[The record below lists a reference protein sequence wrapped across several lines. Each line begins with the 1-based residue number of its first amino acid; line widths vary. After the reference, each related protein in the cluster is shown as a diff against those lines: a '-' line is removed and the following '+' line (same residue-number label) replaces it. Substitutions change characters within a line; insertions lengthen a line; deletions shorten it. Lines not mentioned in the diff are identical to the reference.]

1 MKIRD
6 WYKDNWEHRLEGRY
20 ISLEMI
26 LPILDAYNDIFEI
39 SYIGI
44 SEEDRTIPLIRIG
57 AGKKVILA
65 WSQMHGN
72 ESTTTKALFD
82 LFKFLNAPSI
92 YQDKIASFL
101 NEFSLVIIPML
112 NPDGSGYYT
121 RENANK
127 VDLNRDF
134 QDLSQRESRYLRS
147 VFEQVQPV
155 MCLNMH
161 DQRTIYGADFGK
173 PATISFLAPA
183 ADIDR
188 KITKS
193 RKIAME
199 QIVRMAKG
207 LENIIPGQIG
217 RYDDSF
223 NANCVGDSF
232 QMEGVPT
239 ILFEA
244 GHFPGDYEREKT
256 REFVFY
262 ALLILFGIIDF
273 EENDY
278 SYKEY
283 FSLPENNNNFRDL
296 ILRNA
301 ILPCQENAVDISI
314 QYVETL
320 SEGKIKFE
328 PYIDSIGLLSE
339 LNGHT
344 EINLNFSKILTDSQE
359 LLTVGVK
366 VPKLFDKNE
375 KSISLFN

>member
-26 LPILDAYNDIFEI
+26 LPILDAYKDKFEI

-57 AGKKVILA
+57 TGKKVILA

-82 LFKFLNAPSI
+82 LFKFLNDPSI
-92 YQDKIASFL
+92 YQDKIVDFL
-101 NEFSLVIIPML
+101 NEFSLLVIPML
-112 NPDGSGYYT
+112 NPDGSQYYT

-147 VFEQVQPV
+147 VFKEVQPV

-188 KITKS
+188 NITTA
-193 RKIAME
+193 RKNAME
-199 QIVRMAKG
+199 KIVRMARG
-207 LENIIPGQIG
+207 LENLIPGQIG
-217 RYDDSF
+217 RYDDRF

-244 GHFPGDYEREKT
+244 GHFPDDYQREKT
-256 REFVFY
+256 RELVFY
-262 ALLILFGIIDF
+262 SLLTLFGILGPGDKDLGS
-273 EENDY
+273 E
-278 SYKEY
+278 EY
-283 FSLPENNNNFRDL
+283 FRLPENTTNFRDI

-301 ILPCQENAVDISI
+301 ILPLHENAVDISI
-314 QYVETL
+314 QYLETL
-320 SEGKIKFE
+320 SEGNIKFV
-328 PYIDSIGLLSE
+328 PYVDAIGLLSE
-339 LNGHT
+339 LYGHM
-344 EINLNFSKILTDSQE
+344 EIDLNFSKILTNSQE
-359 LLTVGVK
+359 SLTVGVK
-366 VPKLFDKNE
+366 VPKLYDKNE
-375 KSISLFN
+375 KSISLFK